1 MQLISIRACYSA
13 STQRLS
19 SYKLSWR
26 NPTDQSDIASEW
38 VGPAETT
45 NDICS
50 DVLVPQNLLS
60 DRVKGG
66 AIWYDVFD
74 VQGVQLFYSNNDAL
88 TIGATDVDDNTLQR
102 LTQTFGEKSRFIG
115 FFGAQTTTEIQALG
129 FLSVDTDCASGI
141 IPNTGGGGTSSGGS
155 QSGGSSAN
163 SSEEDEEDDESNT
176 STALGVG
183 FGICATVIIAV
194 IICLVAKER
203 NQT

>member
-1 MQLISIRACYSA
+1 MGVNKVNPGTPFDQSNYISQNSFDSEMQLISIRACYSA

-74 VQGVQLFYSNNDAL
+74 VQGIQLFYSNNDAL

-115 FFGAQTTTEIQALG
+115 FFGA
-129 FLSVDTDCASGI
+129 
-141 IPNTGGGGTSSGGS
+141 
-155 QSGGSSAN
+155 
-163 SSEEDEEDDESNT
+163 
-176 STALGVG
+176 
-183 FGICATVIIAV
+183 
-194 IICLVAKER
+194 
-203 NQT
+203 